1 MSRSAGSRAP
11 IRVWALRAAFRTVGS
26 FAPEVA
32 ARWAETIFCTP
43 PRHDPP
49 ATEEEFL
56 ATGKGFAVRS
66 EGQELA
72 AWEWGAGPTILL
84 AHGWGSRA
92 GRFRAMGRALVE
104 AGFRVVA
111 HDAPAHGRSTG
122 RFASLPEFARALR
135 AVADKVGEVYGV
147 VGHSLG
153 GAAACVAMHAGL
165 EARRVVIV
173 APPADVQG
181 FSTDFGDYFRIP
193 PRARQVLRRN
203 LETRLRTRLEDLHIP
218 TLARSLPAPALII
231 HDREDA
237 EVPFSHGEEIA
248 RAFPRA
254 RLIATS
260 GLGHRAI
267 LRDPEV
273 VRQVVAFLE
282 EVRG

>member
-1 MSRSAGSRAP
+1 M
-11 IRVWALRAAFRTVGS
+11 
-26 FAPEVA
+26 A

-49 ATEEEFL
+49 ASEEAFL
-56 ATGKGFAVRS
+56 ATGRRFTVRS

-72 AWEWGAGPTILL
+72 GWEWGAGPTILL

-92 GRFRAMGRALVE
+92 GRFRSLGTALVD
-104 AGFRVVA
+104 AGFRAVA

-135 AVADKVGEVYGV
+135 AVADQVGEVYGV

-165 EARRVVIV
+165 TVRRVAIV

-181 FSTDFGDYFRIP
+181 FSRDFGDYFRIP
-193 PRARQVLRRN
+193 SRTRQVLRRN
-203 LETRLRTRLEDLHIP
+203 LEERLKMRWEDLHIP
-218 TLARSLPAPALII
+218 TLARTLPVPALIV
-231 HDREDA
+231 HDREDM

-248 RAFPRA
+248 QAFPRA

-273 VRQVVAFLE
+273 VRQVVAFLRE
-282 EVRG
+282 DGG

>member
-1 MSRSAGSRAP
+1 MSRAP
-11 IRVWALRAAFRTVGS
+11 VRVWALRTAFRTVGS
-26 FAPEVA
+26 FAPDVA
-32 ARWAETIFCTP
+32 VRWAETIFCTP

-49 ATEEEFL
+49 DTEEEFI
-56 ATGKGFAVRS
+56 ATGRRFVVRS
-66 EGQELA
+66 ESQDLA

-92 GRFRAMGRALVE
+92 GRFRSVGTALVE
-104 AGFRVVA
+104 EGFRVVA

-122 RFASLPEFARALR
+122 RFASLPEFARALG
-135 AVADKVGEVYGV
+135 AVADQVGEVYGV

-165 EARRVVIV
+165 QVRRVVLV
-173 APPADVQG
+173 AAPADVQR
-181 FSTDFGDYFRIP
+181 FTQDFGDYLRIP
-193 PRARQVLRRN
+193 PRTRQRMRRN
-203 LETRLRTRLEDLHIP
+203 LEARLKMRLEDLHIP
-218 TLARSLPAPALII
+218 TLVRALPVPALVV

-237 EVPFSHGEEIA
+237 EVPFANGEEIA

-273 VRQVVAFLE
+273 VRQTVAFLRE
-282 EVRG
+282 DRG

>member
-1 MSRSAGSRAP
+1 MSRTP
-11 IRVWALRAAFRTVGS
+11 VRVWALRTAFRTVGS

-49 ATEEEFL
+49 ATEEGFI
-56 ATGKGFAVRS
+56 ATGRRFVVRS
-66 EGQELA
+66 EGQDLA

-92 GRFRAMGRALVE
+92 GRFRRLGTALVE
-104 AGFRVVA
+104 EGFRIVA

-135 AVADKVGEVYGV
+135 AVADQVGEVYGL

-165 EARRVVIV
+165 QALRVVIV

-181 FSTDFGDYFRIP
+181 FSRDFGDYLRLP
-193 PRARQVLRRN
+193 PRTRQVLWRN
-203 LETRLRTRLEDLHIP
+203 LEARLKMRWEDLHIP
-218 TLARSLPAPALII
+218 TLARTISVPALVV
-231 HDREDA
+231 HDREDG
-237 EVPFSHGEEIA
+237 EVPFAHGEEIA
-248 RAFPRA
+248 QAFPQG
-254 RLIATS
+254 RLIATR

-273 VRQVVAFLE
+273 VRQVVAFLGE
-282 EVRG
+282 DRG

>member
-1 MSRSAGSRAP
+1 MSRAP
-11 IRVWALRAAFRTVGS
+11 VRVWALRTAFRTVGS
-26 FAPEVA
+26 LAPDVA

-43 PRHDPP
+43 PRHEPP
-49 ATEEEFL
+49 ATEEEFI
-56 ATGKGFAVRS
+56 ATGRRFVVRS
-66 EGQELA
+66 EGQDIA

-92 GRFRAMGRALVE
+92 GRFRSAGTALVE

-135 AVADKVGEVYGV
+135 AVADQVGEVYGV

-165 EARRVVIV
+165 EARRVVLV
-173 APPADVQG
+173 AAPADVQR
-181 FSTDFGDYFRIP
+181 FTQEFGDYLRIP
-193 PRARQVLRRN
+193 PRTRQVMRRN
-203 LETRLRTRLEDLHIP
+203 LEARLKMRLEDLHIP
-218 TLARSLPAPALII
+218 TLVRTLSVPALVV
-231 HDREDA
+231 HDREDV
-237 EVPFSHGEEIA
+237 EVPFASGEEIA

-273 VRQVVAFLE
+273 VRQTVAFLRE
-282 EVRG
+282 DPG

>member
-1 MSRSAGSRAP
+1 MSLAP
-11 IRVWALRAAFRTVGS
+11 VRVWALRTAFRTVGP
-26 FAPEVA
+26 FAPGLV

-43 PRHDPP
+43 PRHNPP
-49 ATEEEFL
+49 VSEEEFL
-56 ATGKGFAVRS
+56 ATGRRFAVRS

-72 AWEWGAGPTILL
+72 AWEWGAGPAILL

-92 GRFRAMGRALVE
+92 GRFRGIGRALVE
-104 AGFRVVA
+104 EGFRVVA

-135 AVADKVGEVYGV
+135 AVADQVGEVYGV

-181 FSTDFGDYFRIP
+181 FSRDFGDYLRIP
-193 PRARQVLRRN
+193 PRARQALRRN
-203 LETRLRTRLEDLHIP
+203 LETRLRMRWEDLHIP
-218 TLARSLPAPALII
+218 TLARTLRVPALIV

-237 EVPFSHGEEIA
+237 EVPFAHGEEIA
-248 RAFPRA
+248 HAFPRA

-273 VRQVVAFLE
+273 VRQVVAFLGE
-282 EVRG
+282 DRG